1 MPIDTS
7 NNIVFVLTV
16 ILAIIAG
23 IFVLALFISRLYVR
37 ASKETAFVRTGFGGQ
52 RVVMNGGVI
61 VLPVLHEI
69 IRVNMNTLRLGLSVV
84 RTLPLSPRTASG
96 LT

>member
-37 ASKETAFVRTGFGGQ
+37 AS
-52 RVVMNGGVI
+52 
-61 VLPVLHEI
+61 
-69 IRVNMNTLRLGLSVV
+69 
-84 RTLPLSPRTASG
+84 
-96 LT
+96 